1 MITIKV
7 VCAELEC
14 TDDNRPMQNTK
25 YKNTKI
31 QKYKNTKERK
41 GGLAQERDGTQS
53 REDGDGRVGPWQGL
67 L

>member
-1 MITIKV
+1 MRI
-7 VCAELEC
+7 
-14 TDDNRPMQNTK
+14 DK
-25 YKNTKI
+25 YKT
-31 QKYKNTKERK
+31 QKNKNTIERK